1 MKNFKKII
9 PIMMLLLLANNAIA
23 KTRIIYQRFGYGQY
37 YNEYYNHK
45 ITRRRTYVNP
55 YYPDIYSPYIIE
67 REKSERTKYSYN
79 INSGLELNNEFLLIE
94 KDDEADL
101 KLKNRV
107 DILDFAAEKRRRET
121 EELKKGVKAN
131 ETNLEKM
138 KTRVNEL
145 DLQAEYNRK
154 EVEILKKDNEENKKK
169 INDNIS
175 KIENQKKELEKIT
188 KTVENNKLEQE
199 QTNERLSA
207 GIATSIAMA
216 SIPQV
221 SEGRL
226 FSIGFG
232 GAYYNKQGGFAIGI
246 SGTENSRRV
255 VYKVTAG
262 INTKKEFAAGAG
274 FNINFGTTT
283 SRAMVSPSIN
293 VEDQSESKNKIKELQ
308 EQINELKKIVE
319 ELKRKVK

>member
-1 MKNFKKII
+1 MKNLKKII
-9 PIMMLLLLANNAIA
+9 PIMTLLLLASNAIA

-37 YNEYYNHK
+37 YNEWGYYNNRRTTNRIKYVYPYGYYPYITDEHK
-45 ITRRRTYVNP
+45 TRRTRAGYG
-55 YYPDIYSPYIIE
+55 
-67 REKSERTKYSYN
+67 
-79 INSGLELNNEFLLIE
+79 INSGLTLNNEFLLIE
-94 KDDEADL
+94 KDDDNL
-101 KLKNRV
+101 KERV
-107 DILDFAAEKRRRET
+107 DRLDLAGQYNQNKITKITKEVIEAKDRID
-121 EELKKGVKAN
+121 K
-131 ETNLEKM
+131 
-138 KTRVNEL
+138 L
-145 DLQAEYNRK
+145 DLQAEHNRRNVENLKK
-154 EVEILKKDNEENKKK
+154 EVEENKK
-169 INDNIS
+169 NTDNEIKKQQEEIKKTKDDLTQ
-175 KIENQKKELEKIT
+175 KIEENKIKQEETNQS
-188 KTVENNKLEQE
+188 
-199 QTNERLSA
+199 LSA